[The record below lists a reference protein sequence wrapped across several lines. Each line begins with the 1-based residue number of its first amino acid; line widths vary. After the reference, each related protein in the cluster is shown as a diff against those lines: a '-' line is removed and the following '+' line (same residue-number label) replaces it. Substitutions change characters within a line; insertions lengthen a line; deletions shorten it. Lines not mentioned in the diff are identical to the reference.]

1 MLIDIMKDKVK
12 TVLAD
17 ELDPFGN
24 LLKILNSER
33 DNLIKV

>member
-1 MLIDIMKDKVK
+1 MLIDMMKDKVK
-12 TVLAD
+12 TVLTD
-17 ELDPFGN
+17 ELDSFEN

>member
-1 MLIDIMKDKVK
+1 MLIDMMKDKVK

-17 ELDPFGN
+17 ELDPFEN

-33 DNLIKV
+33 YNLIKV